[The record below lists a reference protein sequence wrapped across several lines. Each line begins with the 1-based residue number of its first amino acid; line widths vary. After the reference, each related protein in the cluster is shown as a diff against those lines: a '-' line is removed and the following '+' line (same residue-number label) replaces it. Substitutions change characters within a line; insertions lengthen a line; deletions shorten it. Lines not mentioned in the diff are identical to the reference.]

1 MPDEGR
7 LPPGA
12 RRDLVLAVHE
22 LYGLAG
28 KPSTRTISARIRD
41 RNDLPG
47 TLSHESVSAVLR
59 GAGSL
64 PRWANLESLVRVLV
78 EDAITRLDVDA
89 VIVKVHTLWLAADAV
104 MSGVIIDTLP
114 APSFPPEGSIDPDG
128 LERTSLAGV
137 DDHKGIQIQEEASY
151 LDSLHGSL
159 SSPLKEPLV
168 RWDHPRLGAINIFD
182 RQMALQVIKNMGGP
196 LDKA

>member
-1 MPDEGR
+1 VVGVRMPDEGP

-64 PRWANLESLVRVLV
+64 PRWANLESLVSRNDDSFTRQCSISPGQGLNSRK
-78 EDAITRLDVDA
+78 AHPITR
-89 VIVKVHTLWLAADAV
+89 H
-104 MSGVIIDTLP
+104 
-114 APSFPPEGSIDPDG
+114 
-128 LERTSLAGV
+128 
-137 DDHKGIQIQEEASY
+137 
-151 LDSLHGSL
+151 
-159 SSPLKEPLV
+159 
-168 RWDHPRLGAINIFD
+168 
-182 RQMALQVIKNMGGP
+182 
-196 LDKA
+196 